1 MKITFKG
8 SLTILITIFSI
19 FLVFLLNDEGEIPIL
34 FNLLTFAGIYGLA
47 AIGLNVHLGFLFFLY
62 PWVILNKF
70 L

>member
-1 MKITFKG
+1 MKITFKS

-47 AIGLNVHLGFLFFLY
+47 AIGLNVHF
-62 PWVILNKF
+62 
-70 L
+70 